1 MWSAS
6 GLLGSRPASQV
17 RRMWQM
23 GQCSSPAARAERLAA
38 AALWSQRVVPVR
50 EVVTCPP
57 RTRVRRPAPWLLCS
71 RRWPRFSP
79 FPSPQ
84 KGRQQ
89 WSPATVWVG
98 WALTLCLCSYDARF
112 RVGAQVVVMPGV
124 LRFGHRAGACLLWG
138 APIVDTPSPCIDAPS
153 PSLMG
158 CPCFARGWSVYCSPP
173 LFVWPTP
180 LFVCAP
186 RACLPSVCGHTLK
199 SSGTN
204 PIHQL
209 HREEEP

>member
-17 RRMWQM
+17 RRTWQM

-50 EVVTCPP
+50 EVAIGPP
-57 RTRVRRPAPWLLCS
+57 RACAHAGRVVLLCTCGP
-71 RRWPRFSP
+71 RRFSP

-98 WALTLCLCSYDARF
+98 WALTLCLCSYDERF
-112 RVGAQVVVMPGV
+112 SGGPQVVARLGV
-124 LRFGHRAGACLLWG
+124 LRFGHRLGCVCCGVPPLSIPPPPVLIPPPPCLMGVPLFCEGVGCLLQ
-138 APIVDTPSPCIDAPS
+138 P
-153 PSLMG
+153 PSL
-158 CPCFARGWSVYCSPP
+158 
-173 LFVWPTP
+173 LWPTP
-180 LFVCAP
+180 LFVCTPWA
-186 RACLPSVCGHTLK
+186 
-199 SSGTN
+199 
-204 PIHQL
+204 
-209 HREEEP
+209 

>member
-17 RRMWQM
+17 RRTWQS

-57 RTRVRRPAPWLLCS
+57 RARVRRPAPWLLCS

-84 KGRQQ
+84 KGRQ
-89 WSPATVWVG
+89 
-98 WALTLCLCSYDARF
+98 
-112 RVGAQVVVMPGV
+112 
-124 LRFGHRAGACLLWG
+124 
-138 APIVDTPSPCIDAPS
+138 
-153 PSLMG
+153 
-158 CPCFARGWSVYCSPP
+158 
-173 LFVWPTP
+173 
-180 LFVCAP
+180 
-186 RACLPSVCGHTLK
+186 
-199 SSGTN
+199 
-204 PIHQL
+204 
-209 HREEEP
+209 